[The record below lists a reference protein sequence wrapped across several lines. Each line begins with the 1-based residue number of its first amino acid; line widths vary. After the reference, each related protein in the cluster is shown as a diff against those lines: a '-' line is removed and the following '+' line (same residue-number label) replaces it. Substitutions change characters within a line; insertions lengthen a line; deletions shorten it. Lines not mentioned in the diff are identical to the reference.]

1 MEGITKMKRLL
12 LLGFIVLLAFLIV
25 NNPLSNEYISSIKGD
40 ILPVGKAEDPLY
52 REIESRADEYNVS
65 ASNAKVDPIWKAL
78 PGYNGIEVDVQASY
92 DKMKK
97 GGRFDESKLIFK
109 QIPPKIHLE
118 DLPPSPIYKGHPD
131 KPMVSFIINVAWGN
145 EHLPSMLA
153 TLKKHHVSAT
163 FFLEGRWAQKN
174 PELAKMIAEA
184 GHEIGNHSFS
194 HPDMKNISNE
204 KTRQEI
210 LKTNEVIKA
219 TTESQPKWFAPP
231 SGSYRDDTVKIA
243 AEENLKT
250 IMWSVDTIDWQK
262 PTPNVLI
269 NRVMSKVHNG
279 AIILMHPTASTEQS
293 LDVLITQIKGKN
305 LQIHT
310 VSELFSEERVL
321 NQHMVK
327 PKEKDQ

>member
-1 MEGITKMKRLL
+1 MKKWFMI
-12 LLGFIVLLAFLIV
+12 GCIFLLAFMIV
-25 NNPLSNEYISSIKGD
+25 NNPLSTVYITSMKEDSVLVTKSY
-40 ILPVGKAEDPLY
+40 DPLY
-52 REIESRADEYNVS
+52 DEIESKANDFKVE
-65 ASNAKVDPIWKAL
+65 ASDAKIDQIWKAL
-78 PGYNGIEVDVQASY
+78 PGYNGMEVDVKASY

-97 GGRFDESKLIFK
+97 DGKFDENKLIFK
-109 QIPPKIHLE
+109 QITPNIHLE

-145 EHLPSMLA
+145 EYLSSMLA

-174 PELAKMIAEA
+174 PELAKMIYDA
-184 GHEIGNHSFS
+184 GHEIGNHSYT

-210 LKTNEVIKA
+210 IKTNEVIKA
-219 TTESQPKWFAPP
+219 TTGSQPTWFAPP
-231 SGSYRDDTVKIA
+231 SGSYRDATVEIA
-243 AEENLKT
+243 AQENLRT

-262 PTPNVLI
+262 PAPSVLI

-293 LDVLITQIKGKN
+293 LDQLITQIKAKN
-305 LQIHT
+305 LEIGT
-310 VSELFSEERVL
+310 VSELLSENRVL
-321 NQHMVK
+321 NQRSSK
-327 PKEKDQ
+327 APEKIK